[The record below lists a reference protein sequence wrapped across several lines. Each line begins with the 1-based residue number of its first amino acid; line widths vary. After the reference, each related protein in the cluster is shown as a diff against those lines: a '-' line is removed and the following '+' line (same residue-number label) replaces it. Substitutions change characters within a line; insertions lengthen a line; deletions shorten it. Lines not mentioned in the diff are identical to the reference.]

1 MIHEYFPGMKTIGGF
16 ARITDIAMESD
27 EEIRQGNWGRRAKRK
42 NTVKYARSWR
52 GNISLNVRAYP
63 LNAPFEFI
71 LSFSVAGYRFNNIR
85 LY

>member
-27 EEIRQGNWGRRAKRK
+27 EEIRQGNWREGSE
-42 NTVKYARSWR
+42 TGKYR

-85 LY
+85 LYQV